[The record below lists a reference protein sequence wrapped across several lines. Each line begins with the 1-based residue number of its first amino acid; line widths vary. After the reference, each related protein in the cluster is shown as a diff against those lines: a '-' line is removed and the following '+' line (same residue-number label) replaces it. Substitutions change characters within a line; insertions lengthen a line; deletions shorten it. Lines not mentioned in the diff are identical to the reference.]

1 MEVAWSR
8 RMRWRRRGAW
18 MWPAFVAAIAVDAV
32 IGTELPP
39 AGESE
44 GVYAAALAGLVL
56 NTLAVILLSRPL
68 AGLLRRRRPDL
79 PAVVA
84 RDYAGTAVIVAVAL
98 GLLAAGLVHHG
109 RVLRD
114 SRAMR
119 EAVVRAQ
126 AFIGDHAPA
135 EFRGNVQWVSMFT
148 IQSGSLYRAC
158 VPSAATGRTYCV
170 IVDTR
175 KPFAHSVNFDG
186 YEPNSV
192 FSSGIDGF

>member
-1 MEVAWSR
+1 
-8 RMRWRRRGAW
+8 
-18 MWPAFVAAIAVDAV
+18 MWPAFIAAV
-32 IGTELPP
+32 IAEAVLGHLLPWSGDSS
-39 AGESE
+39 AL
-44 GVYAAALAGLVL
+44 AAAGLQALVL
-56 NTLAVILLSRPL
+56 NTIGVVALARPL
-68 AGLLRRRRPDL
+68 GLVLRRRRRDL
-79 PAVVA
+79 PLIVA
-84 RDYAGTAVIVAVAL
+84 RDYAGTSVVAVIAVL
-98 GLLAAGLVHHG
+98 LVLAAVSHHG
-109 RVLRD
+109 TIMAHRN
-114 SRAMR
+114 AR
-119 EAVVRAQ
+119 EDAIVRAQ

>member
-1 MEVAWSR
+1 
-8 RMRWRRRGAW
+8 
-18 MWPAFVAAIAVDAV
+18 V

-135 EFRGNVQWVSMFT
+135 EFRRDIQFVSLFA
-148 IQSGSLYRAC
+148 IEPSHLYRAC
-158 VPSAATGRTYCV
+158 VPGHLDARTYCV

-175 KPFAHSVNFDG
+175 QPFGRGVRFAG
-186 YEPNSV
+186 YEPNST
-192 FSSGIDGF
+192 FSTGVN